1 MDGKETGL
9 CSRKALSREGR
20 SIEVELTVDFSVIA
34 AYCGHAKW

>member
-9 CSRKALSREGR
+9 CSRKALSR
-20 SIEVELTVDFSVIA
+20 EVELTVDFSVIA